1 MAKPTTTLNR
11 RRERGSISPD
21 GIITGAFELA
31 EQLGIDKM
39 SMPVLA
45 KHLGGRAE
53 PVGDDFAGST
63 IAFKV
68 GRDLIPGLDGSH
80 PNINGDAP

>member
-1 MAKPTTTLNR
+1 MGKPATALNR

-21 GIITGAFELA
+21 GIIKGAFELA

-45 KHLGGRAE
+45 KHLG
-53 PVGDDFAGST
+53 VGVTSIYWYFQKRTSCST
-63 IAFKV
+63 RWPTA
-68 GRDLIPGLDGSH
+68 H
-80 PNINGDAP
+80 